1 MQARTRGQSAACALV
16 LALAA
21 ARCTS
26 SSTSVTAPSS
36 SKCAISVS
44 SSPSSF
50 TATGG
55 SGTVSVS
62 TERDCTWTAAS
73 ESPWISLAAAPTGQ
87 GEASIPYSVAANPAP
102 AARSGSITVG
112 SEKIQLSQAAAPCT
126 FRLNKSGDSI
136 GPDGGRL
143 SVELAT
149 LTGCGWS
156 AASDASWLTVVA
168 GANGNASATITVEA
182 GANGGGA
189 RVAHLNAGGQIYTVQ
204 QGAKV
209 TAPPPPSPSPTPSP
223 SPSPSP
229 TPTPTPPPNPPP
241 PGPPPPAPDS
251 ITLEGVV
258 TVLVGRCPDVA
269 FWTDGHW
276 VVASAGTDFKKAG
289 CSDLSGGDGVKVN
302 GRLRP
307 NGVVDA
313 DQIELKKRR

>member
-1 MQARTRGQSAACALV
+1 
-16 LALAA
+16 
-21 ARCTS
+21 
-26 SSTSVTAPSS
+26 
-36 SKCAISVS
+36 
-44 SSPSSF
+44 
-50 TATGG
+50 
-55 SGTVSVS
+55 VS

-73 ESPWISLAAAPTGQ
+73 ESPWISLGAAPSGQ
-87 GEASIPYSVAANPAP
+87 GEAAIPYSVAANPAP
-102 AARSGSITVG
+102 AARSGSIAVG

-126 FRLNKSGDSI
+126 FRLNKNGDSI

-143 SVELAT
+143 SIELAT

-156 AASDASWLTVVA
+156 AASDASWLSVVS

-182 GANGGGA
+182 GANGGDA

-204 QGAKV
+204 QGPKV
-209 TAPPPPSPSPTPSP
+209 TAPRAPSPSPPPAP

-229 TPTPTPPPNPPP
+229 TPTPPP
-241 PGPPPPAPDS
+241 PGPPPPEPVES

-289 CSDLSGGDGVKVN
+289 CSDLSDGDGVKVN
-302 GRLRP
+302 GRLRS